1 MFYTRIGTF
10 ISVDVHVLLGG
21 KMANKKNRKNK
32 EFDAIYNAIRNPP
45 EKHPQVKPLVGQQK
59 GTATYVEQ

>member
-1 MFYTRIGTF
+1 
-10 ISVDVHVLLGG
+10 
-21 KMANKKNRKNK
+21 MANKKNRKNK